1 MALLDLEVS
10 ICIHILSDLCYL
22 NFQIEKEKAM
32 QWLRA
37 CLVTVCQIGNVFR
50 WLIFYDPLDP
60 QELGLNLQT

>member
-32 QWLRA
+32 QWLRSMFSHSMPNWQCFQMA
-37 CLVTVCQIGNVFR
+37 NFL
-50 WLIFYDPLDP
+50 
-60 QELGLNLQT
+60 